1 MLPVP
6 ILSGK
11 SAPKLKYLGLC
22 NCEFGDEIIFS
33 IIESPII
40 RQLAVL
46 DLKMGTITDRG
57 VRAIVD
63 SGKFD
68 NLKLLNVDRN
78 CISEQVVAELY
89 QLPFRIE
96 SNTQYQSV
104 NDRFNQIC
112 RYKPSSS

>member
-1 MLPVP
+1 MQ
-6 ILSGK
+6 
-11 SAPKLKYLGLC
+11 
-22 NCEFGDEIIFS
+22 FGMAMMRS
-33 IIESPII
+33 IIESHII
-40 RQLAVL
+40 RQLAVI
-46 DLKMGTITDRG
+46 DLKMGTITERG

-78 CISEQVVAELY
+78 CISEQVIAELY
-89 QLPFRIE
+89 QLPFHIE

-112 RYKPSSS
+112 KYKPSSS